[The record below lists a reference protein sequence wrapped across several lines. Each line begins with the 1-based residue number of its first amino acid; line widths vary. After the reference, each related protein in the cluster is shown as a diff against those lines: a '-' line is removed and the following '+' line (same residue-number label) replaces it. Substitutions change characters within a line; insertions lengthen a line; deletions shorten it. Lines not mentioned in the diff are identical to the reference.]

1 MARIVV
7 IVPGMTDARQ
17 DLGKSGEDLAVLEL
31 ESWIGSIS
39 EVSNC
44 LESGSLL
51 VPLCVV
57 FDHCVED
64 REQLAHHRH

>member
-39 EVSNC
+39 EVSRR
-44 LESGSLL
+44 GG
-51 VPLCVV
+51 
-57 FDHCVED
+57 
-64 REQLAHHRH
+64 